1 MRNLRNL
8 DVGTQSQDPENVQ
21 RNLEIMQIPR
31 LREHYTWHWGT
42 LWPVLAVMLGW
53 VAPLVHIGDSINWTQ
68 IYWRNL
74 SSKVGRGNSERFFFF
89 SCSSLQQ
96 KTCFRNFK
104 NYEVLALSMPDKRS
118 KLEVFTLLLG

>member
-8 DVGTQSQDPENVQ
+8 DVGTQSQDPENAQ

-42 LWPVLAVMLGW
+42 LWPVLAVMVGW

-74 SSKVGRGNSERFFFF
+74 SSKVGRGNSERFFFSVALRF
-89 SCSSLQQ
+89 S
-96 KTCFRNFK
+96 KKPAF
-104 NYEVLALSMPDKRS
+104 A
-118 KLEVFTLLLG
+118 TLRTMRF